1 MRTGDCFGEVSERMM
16 EHPTM
21 LGQNLIAVH
30 GLPTGKSGAAATVGQ
45 YPHAWLEF
53 EVGGQELV
61 FDTVAN
67 QLVEKARYYELGQI
81 TYTVRYEAKRLQ
93 YLVKKHGDFGPWDRK
108 ILKRDERIVREF
120 GI

>member
-1 MRTGDCFGEVSERMM
+1 MRTGDCFGEVSERMLAD
-16 EHPTM
+16 PTM
-21 LGQNLIAVH
+21 LGQPLIAVH

-67 QLVEKARYYELGQI
+67 QLVEKARFYELGQI
-81 TYTVRYEAKRLQ
+81 TYTVRYEATRLK
-93 YLVKKHGDFGPWDRK
+93 YMVKKHGNLGPWDRK
-108 ILKRDERIVREF
+108 IIKRDERIVREH